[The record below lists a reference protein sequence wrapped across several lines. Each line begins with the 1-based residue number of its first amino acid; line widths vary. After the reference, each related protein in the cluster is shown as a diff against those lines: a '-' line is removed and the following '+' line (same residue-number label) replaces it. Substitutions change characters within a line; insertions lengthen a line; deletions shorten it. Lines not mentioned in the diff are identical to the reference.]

1 MGQGARVK
9 DVRSGSDCRRWF
21 GVMILLAVGLFGGVL
36 AWSSNAAAGPAG
48 GITGDP
54 KRSYGAI
61 DVIMYQT
68 SW

>member
-1 MGQGARVK
+1 MRH
-9 DVRSGSDCRRWF
+9 
-21 GVMILLAVGLFGGVL
+21 LAVSIMLCIVC
-36 AWSSNAAAGPAG
+36 AWTAPAVAGPRG
-48 GITGDP
+48 PIEGEP